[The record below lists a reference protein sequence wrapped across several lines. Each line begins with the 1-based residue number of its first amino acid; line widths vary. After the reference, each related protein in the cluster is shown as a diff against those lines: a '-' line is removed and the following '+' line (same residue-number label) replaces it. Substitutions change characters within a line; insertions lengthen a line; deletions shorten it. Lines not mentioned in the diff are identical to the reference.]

1 MDAGS
6 ETGGD
11 SEVTTSPTEG
21 PSVDSGSDEQAV
33 ERDGPGPEPMNGT
46 RKPAVTRR
54 DESPADDED
63 TPRVVSPSE
72 PPEPQ
77 EIDAENAAFV
87 LLGVV
92 LVVGF
97 IIVAVAGF

>member
-1 MDAGS
+1 
-6 ETGGD
+6 
-11 SEVTTSPTEG
+11 
-21 PSVDSGSDEQAV
+21 
-33 ERDGPGPEPMNGT
+33 MNGT